1 MTKIEMAI
9 DHLMVT
15 HKLAVQEQEVMLA
28 YFIGL
33 ALEEAKEELA
43 RRRKSRASLN

>member
-9 DHLMVT
+9 DHLMAT
-15 HKLAVQEQEVMLA
+15 HKLAVQEHEVMLA

-33 ALEEAKEELA
+33 ALEEAREELA
-43 RRRKSRASLN
+43 RRRKTRAALN

>member
-9 DHLMVT
+9 DHLMAT
-15 HKLAVQEQEVMLA
+15 HKLAVQEREVMLA

-33 ALEEAKEELA
+33 ALEEAREELL
-43 RRRKSRASLN
+43 RRQRSRVAMH